1 MKKKVT
7 VLIIDD
13 VDQSK
18 IIDALKKQL
27 KRKCEFEAISIRTTD
42 VELRED
48 GSDHLDVRKLKERIK
63 DLISSKH
70 INWALTDFNL
80 SEDDIDGIN
89 VVEILTELRKNLKI
103 IMYSGNRNAVV
114 KRVLGKVKLQEAT
127 EEEIV
132 EAVRKLMEYQIID
145 YVKRDEYKDKLIELI
160 NRDDEP
166 TVHDYFLEQLRQ
178 HSEMEFKSCYAPL
191 KGKTLGE
198 IADMIEK
205 QSDKRVDSWTQELVE
220 QTIAYLVKINE

>member
-18 IIDALKKQL
+18 IIDALNKQL
-27 KRKCEFEAISIRTTD
+27 KRTCEFEAISIRTTD

-48 GSDHLDVRKLKERIK
+48 GSDNLDVIKLKERIK
-63 DLISSKH
+63 DLINSKH

-80 SEDDIDGIN
+80 SEDDIDGID

-103 IMYSGNRNAVV
+103 IMYSGNRKAVV

>member
-145 YVKRDEYKDKLIELI
+145 YVKRDEYKDKLIGLI
-160 NRDDEP
+160 KRDDEP

>member
-1 MKKKVT
+1 MG
-7 VLIIDD
+7 ID
-13 VDQSK
+13 
-18 IIDALKKQL
+18 
-27 KRKCEFEAISIRTTD
+27 R
-42 VELRED
+42 
-48 GSDHLDVRKLKERIK
+48 
-63 DLISSKH
+63 
-70 INWALTDFNL
+70 FNL

-145 YVKRDEYKDKLIELI
+145 YVKRDEYKDKLIGLI

>member
-1 MKKKVT
+1 MYS
-7 VLIIDD
+7 LP
-13 VDQSK
+13 QSYNQTSK
-18 IIDALKKQL
+18 C
-27 KRKCEFEAISIRTTD
+27 KRCICPNAYFEAISIRTTD

-48 GSDHLDVRKLKERIK
+48 GSDHLDVIKLKERIK

-80 SEDDIDGIN
+80 SEDDIDGID

-103 IMYSGNRNAVV
+103 IMYSGNRKAVV

>member
-18 IIDALKKQL
+18 IIDALNKQL
-27 KRKCEFEAISIRTTD
+27 KRTCEFEAISIRTTD

-80 SEDDIDGIN
+80 SEDDIDGID

-103 IMYSGNRNAVV
+103 IMYSGNRKAVV

>member
-1 MKKKVT
+1 M
-7 VLIIDD
+7 
-13 VDQSK
+13 
-18 IIDALKKQL
+18 
-27 KRKCEFEAISIRTTD
+27 
-42 VELRED
+42 LR
-48 GSDHLDVRKLKERIK
+48 
-63 DLISSKH
+63 
-70 INWALTDFNL
+70 N
-80 SEDDIDGIN
+80 
-89 VVEILTELRKNLKI
+89 
-103 IMYSGNRNAVV
+103 MY
-114 KRVLGKVKLQEAT
+114 VLGKVKLQEAT

>member
-18 IIDALKKQL
+18 IIDALNKQL
-27 KRKCEFEAISIRTTD
+27 KRTCEFEAISIRTTD

-80 SEDDIDGIN
+80 SEDDIDGID

-103 IMYSGNRNAVV
+103 IMYSGNRKAVV

-220 QTIAYLVKINE
+220 QTIAYLIKINE

>member
-103 IMYSGNRNAVV
+103 IMYSGHRNAVV

-145 YVKRDEYKDKLIELI
+145 YVKRDEYKDKLIGLI

>member
-13 VDQSK
+13 VAQLK

-27 KRKCEFEAISIRTTD
+27 NRKCEFEAISIRTTD

-80 SEDDIDGIN
+80 SEDDIDGID

-145 YVKRDEYKDKLIELI
+145 YVKRDEYKDKLIGLI
-160 NRDDEP
+160 NRDDEL

>member
-127 EEEIV
+127 EDEIV

-160 NRDDEP
+160 NRDDDP

-205 QSDKRVDSWTQELVE
+205 QSDKRVDFWTQELVE

>member
-27 KRKCEFEAISIRTTD
+27 KIKFEFEAISIRTTD

-145 YVKRDEYKDKLIELI
+145 YVKRDEYKDKLIGLI

>member
-80 SEDDIDGIN
+80 SEDDIDGID

-145 YVKRDEYKDKLIELI
+145 YVKRDEYKDKLIGLI
-160 NRDDEP
+160 NRDDEL

>member
-145 YVKRDEYKDKLIELI
+145 YVKRDEYKDKLIGLI
-160 NRDDEP
+160 NRDDKP

>member
-145 YVKRDEYKDKLIELI
+145 YVNRDEYKDKLIGLI

>member
-70 INWALTDFNL
+70 TNWALTDFNL

-145 YVKRDEYKDKLIELI
+145 YVKRDEYKDKLIGLI

>member
-80 SEDDIDGIN
+80 SEDDIDGID

>member
-48 GSDHLDVRKLKERIK
+48 GSDHLDVRKLKERRK

-70 INWALTDFNL
+70 INWALTDCIL

-145 YVKRDEYKDKLIELI
+145 YVKRDEYKDKLIGLI

-166 TVHDYFLEQLRQ
+166 TVHDYFLELFRQ
-178 HSEMEFKSCYAPL
+178 DSEMEFISCYAPL
-191 KGKTLGE
+191 LGKSLGD

>member
-127 EEEIV
+127 EEKIV

-145 YVKRDEYKDKLIELI
+145 YVKRDEYKDKLIGLI

>member
-18 IIDALKKQL
+18 IIDALNKQL
-27 KRKCEFEAISIRTTD
+27 KRTCEFEAISIRTTD

-48 GSDHLDVRKLKERIK
+48 SSDHLDVIKLKERIK

-80 SEDDIDGIN
+80 SEDDIDGID

-103 IMYSGNRNAVV
+103 IMYSGNRKAVV

>member
-13 VDQSK
+13 VDQLK

-145 YVKRDEYKDKLIELI
+145 YVKRDEYKDKLIGLI

>member
-103 IMYSGNRNAVV
+103 ILCIQVIGMLSSNVFWE
-114 KRVLGKVKLQEAT
+114 KLNYRAT
-127 EEEIV
+127 EEIV

-166 TVHDYFLEQLRQ
+166 TVYDYFLEQLRQ

>member
-18 IIDALKKQL
+18 IIDALKKQH

-145 YVKRDEYKDKLIELI
+145 YVKRDEYKDKLIGLI

>member
-145 YVKRDEYKDKLIELI
+145 YVKRDEYKDKLIGLI

-205 QSDKRVDSWTQELVE
+205 QSDKRVDSWTQKLVE

>member
-48 GSDHLDVRKLKERIK
+48 GSDHLDVIKLKERIK

-80 SEDDIDGIN
+80 SEDDIDGID

-103 IMYSGNRNAVV
+103 IMYSGNRKAVV

>member
-18 IIDALKKQL
+18 IIDALNKQL
-27 KRKCEFEAISIRTTD
+27 KRTCEFEAISIRTTD

>member
-80 SEDDIDGIN
+80 SEDDIDGID

-103 IMYSGNRNAVV
+103 IMYSGNRKAVV

-127 EEEIV
+127 EEEIN

-145 YVKRDEYKDKLIELI
+145 YVKRDEYKDKLIGLI
-160 NRDDEP
+160 NRDDEL

>member
-18 IIDALKKQL
+18 IIDALNKQL
-27 KRKCEFEAISIRTTD
+27 KRTCEFEAISIRTTD

-48 GSDHLDVRKLKERIK
+48 GSDHLDVIKLKERIK

-80 SEDDIDGIN
+80 SEDDIDGID

-103 IMYSGNRNAVV
+103 IMYSGNRKAVV

-132 EAVRKLMEYQIID
+132 EAVRKLM
-145 YVKRDEYKDKLIELI
+145 ELI

>member
-132 EAVRKLMEYQIID
+132 EVVRKLMEYQIID

>member
-18 IIDALKKQL
+18 IIDALNKQL
-27 KRKCEFEAISIRTTD
+27 KRTCEFEAISIRTTD

-48 GSDHLDVRKLKERIK
+48 GSDHLDVIKLKERIK

-80 SEDDIDGIN
+80 SEDDIDGID

-103 IMYSGNRNAVV
+103 IMYSGNRKAVV
-114 KRVLGKVKLQEAT
+114 ERVLGKVKLQEAT

>member
-42 VELRED
+42 VEL
-48 GSDHLDVRKLKERIK
+48 
-63 DLISSKH
+63 
-70 INWALTDFNL
+70 NWALTDFNL
-80 SEDDIDGIN
+80 SEDDIDGID

-145 YVKRDEYKDKLIELI
+145 YVKRDEYKDKLIGLI
-160 NRDDEP
+160 NRDDEL

>member
-103 IMYSGNRNAVV
+103 IMYSGNRKAVV

>member
-145 YVKRDEYKDKLIELI
+145 YVKRDEYKDKLIGPI